1 MEMLIERAAALD
13 IHKDSLVACV
23 RVPGEGGRR
32 RQEKRRFA
40 TTTRGLLVLRDWL
53 RSYGVTVVGMEST
66 GCYWKPVYYLLEDEF
81 ECWLLNAQHL
91 RNVPGRKTDMADAEW
106 ICQLVEH
113 GLVRPSFVPPRP
125 IRELRDLTRY
135 RKAQIEE
142 RTREAQRLEKVLQ
155 DAGIKLSSVAS
166 DVLGASGRAMLEALV
181 RGTHDPEL
189 LAALAKGK
197 LRQKLP
203 ALREAL
209 AGRFGAHHA
218 LLVGQVLAHIDFL
231 DETIAVLSAQ
241 IEKTIAPF
249 ADRVALLDTIPG
261 VDRRTAEVLLA
272 EIGPDMSVFPSH
284 RHLASWAGLC
294 PGNNESGGKRRSG
307 RTRKGSKWLHA
318 ALTQSAKAA
327 SRSKGTYLSGQYAR
341 LKGRR
346 GQAKATVATAHSILV
361 SAYYMLERGV
371 PYQELTDLYFQQRE
385 QQHVDRYR
393 RRLVRQLERLG
404 HTVTLEPLPE
414 AA

>member
-1 MEMLIERAAALD
+1 MDRLIERVAALD
-13 IHKDSLVACV
+13 VHKDSVVACV
-23 RVPGEGGRR
+23 RVPGAEGCRQQERR
-32 RQEKRRFA
+32 RFQ

-53 RSYGVTVVGMEST
+53 KSYGVTVVGMEST

-81 ECWLLNAQHL
+81 ECQLLNAQHL

-142 RTREAQRLEKVLQ
+142 RSREAQRLEKVLQ

-166 DVLGASGRAMLEALV
+166 DVLGVSGRAMLEALLG
-181 RGTHDPEL
+181 GTHDPEL
-189 LAALAKGK
+189 LAELARGR

-209 AGRFGAHHA
+209 AGRFRAHHA
-218 LLVGQVLAHIDFL
+218 LIVGQILAHLDFL
-231 DETIAVLSAQ
+231 DETIATLSEA
-241 IEKTIAPF
+241 IEETIAPF
-249 ADRVALLDTIPG
+249 ADKVALLDTIPG
-261 VDRRTAEVLLA
+261 VDKRTAEAILA

-284 RHLASWAGLC
+284 RHLASWAGVC

-307 RTRKGSKWLHA
+307 KTRKGSRWLAA
-318 ALTQSAKAA
+318 ALRQSAKAA
-327 SRSKGTYLSGQYAR
+327 SSSKGTYLSAQYAR

-361 SAYYMLERGV
+361 SAYYILQRGV
-371 PYQELTDLYFQQRE
+371 PYQQLGELYFQQRDQE
-385 QQHVDRYR
+385 HVDRYR
-393 RRLVRQLERLG
+393 RRLIRQLERPG
-404 HTVTLEPLPE
+404 HKVTLEPLPE
-414 AA
+414 PA